1 VCIIIVFLIS
11 ALWHGTTLPFII
23 WGMVHAT
30 CIILEKSKIVATF
43 ARTKVYSLI
52 VICVVS
58 MLWQTFRFHDIN
70 SLYLGYSRLFVPSDI
85 DVELISVFVVSIILM
100 FVAESKKIERL
111 IMSVTNFTFKEKVLE
126 VVLISTLILSLLFLC
141 SDVSSQFFYFK
152 Y

>member
-1 VCIIIVFLIS
+1 MPC
-11 ALWHGTTLPFII
+11 
-23 WGMVHAT
+23 
-30 CIILEKSKIVATF
+30 
-43 ARTKVYSLI
+43 
-52 VICVVS
+52 
-58 MLWQTFRFHDIN
+58 
-70 SLYLGYSRLFVPSDI
+70 DI

-111 IMSVTNFTFKEKVLE
+111 IMSVTNFTFKEKMLE